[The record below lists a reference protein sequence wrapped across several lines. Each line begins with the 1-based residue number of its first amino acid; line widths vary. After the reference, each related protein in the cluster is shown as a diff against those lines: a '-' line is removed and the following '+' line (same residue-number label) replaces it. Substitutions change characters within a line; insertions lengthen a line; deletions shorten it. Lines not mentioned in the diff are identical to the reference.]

1 MQFHSIV
8 MMTNQKCFPYSPLF
22 RLIDLKKASRL
33 YPLLSCFLPV
43 LWTSHFTL
51 LTLDTRCHSYVM
63 SKHKR
68 RCSNGKMV
76 YRLASLLSLLG
87 DGFMASFPGFP
98 LAGVAAAAASA
109 GSMATAAARLIGSS
123 ALDRSSGLGWEGGA
137 CSVVGGDVSSCCNLW
152 VWRRRS
158 WTRSSNMASC
168 SSWMAWFRWVFLF
181 CRETQ
186 QRQRLDWC
194 IEFNE

>member
-1 MQFHSIV
+1 MQFHSSM

-22 RLIDLKKASRL
+22 RPIDLKKAS
-33 YPLLSCFLPV
+33 PLLSSFLPV

-51 LTLDTRCHSYVM
+51 LTLDPRCHSYVM
-63 SKHKR
+63 SKHKH
-68 RCSNGKMV
+68 RCSDGKMV

-87 DGFMASFPGFP
+87 DGFKESFPGFP
-98 LAGVAAAAASA
+98 LVGVAV
-109 GSMATAAARLIGSS
+109 GSTATAAARLIGSS

-137 CSVVGGDVSSCCNLW
+137 CSEVGGDVSSCCILW

-181 CRETQ
+181 CRETH